1 MESKLAKRKNNNQ
14 PNPKAENRRIF
25 EDARDHLNEAS
36 LKNTEQLDKAI
47 LSLSSAGLALSL
59 SFAKFIQPIDDA
71 QCINL
76 LKVSWLCFSLAIVST
91 IIAFVLSNSAIAI
104 EREHI
109 FKYYI
114 DEDDEYA
121 TKKNYWGIATYWIN
135 RISALSF
142 ISAILS
148 MVTYVWLNT

>member
-1 MESKLAKRKNNNQ
+1 MAKRKNNNQ
-14 PNPKAENRRIF
+14 LNPRAENRRIF

-59 SFAKFIQPIDDA
+59 SFEKFTQPFNEAK
-71 QCINL
+71 CIAL

-91 IIAFVLSNSAIAI
+91 IISFVLSNSAIAI

-114 DEDDEYA
+114 DGDDEYA

-142 ISAILS
+142 ISAIFL
-148 MVTYVWLNT
+148 MVAYVWLNI